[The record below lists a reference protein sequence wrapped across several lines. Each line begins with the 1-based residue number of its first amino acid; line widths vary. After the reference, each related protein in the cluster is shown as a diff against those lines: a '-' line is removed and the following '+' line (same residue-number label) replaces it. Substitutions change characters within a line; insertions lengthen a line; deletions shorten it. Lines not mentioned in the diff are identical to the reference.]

1 MELKVR
7 VLTAPDEGGGGGT
20 GSTKIPGSAT
30 VSEDNLEQS
39 EGGGGD
45 MKTTKIAGSATISED
60 SES

>member
-7 VLTAPDEGGGGGT
+7 ILTAPDEGGGGGS

-30 VSEDNLEQS
+30 LSVPQLEQN

-45 MKTTKIAGSATISED
+45 MKSTKISGSADHMVEP
-60 SES
+60 E